1 MRLKLK
7 KTSSRNSHFIAAIA
21 ARTTK
26 IRSIR
31 ERDNDT
37 KPFELNKPKMLII
50 TQIGKRNRRKMYF
63 VFSWFALLHQTMT
76 RQNVLHWL
84 EVFRLLKTKPQNISI
99 WLVKQTRWQE
109 QSQMIETN
117 ELNEINAS
125 TIRWMEFSW
134 RYWNNFTRHSTSL
147 L

>member
-1 MRLKLK
+1 MIDNEVEIEKDELK
-7 KTSSRNSHFIAAIA
+7 KFTFDSGDRSTHHENSVD
-21 ARTTK
+21 T
-26 IRSIR
+26 R
-31 ERDNDT
+31 ERDRTVSDNDT
-37 KPFELNKPKMLII
+37 KPFELNKPKMMII

-63 VFSWFALLHQTMT
+63 VFGWFGLLHQTMT

-84 EVFRLLKTKPQNISI
+84 EVFRLLKTEPQNISI

-117 ELNEINAS
+117 ELNKINAS

-134 RYWNNFTRHSTSL
+134 R
-147 L
+147 